1 MLAVISKILLIL
13 WLFLAPLTTRA
24 GDNILIF
31 GDSLSAG
38 YGIRQDQSW
47 PALLNDRL
55 AAVHRPYTVVNASIS
70 GETSAG
76 GLSRLP
82 TELRRVHPAV
92 LVIALGANDG
102 LRGLPPNQMR
112 DNLRQMIRLAK
123 AAGIRILLIGMK
135 LPTNYGPDYTARFE
149 QVFPDL
155 AKSEKVRLLP
165 FLLAPIALD
174 SLAFQSD
181 GLHPTATA
189 QTRLLDHVWPALEPI
204 LR

>member
-1 MLAVISKILLIL
+1 MIL
-13 WLFLAPLTTRA
+13 WLSLAPLTARA
-24 GDNILIF
+24 MNNILIF

-38 YGIRQDQSW
+38 YGIQQNQSW

-55 AAVHRPYTVVNASIS
+55 TATHRPYTVINASIS
-70 GETSAG
+70 GETTAG

-82 TELRRVHPAV
+82 AELRRSHPTV

-102 LRGLPPNQMR
+102 LRGLPPSEMR
-112 DNLRQMIRLAK
+112 DNLRKMIQLAK

-155 AKSEKVRLLP
+155 AKGERVGLLP

-174 SLAFQSD
+174 RLAFQSD
-181 GLHPTATA
+181 GLHPTAAA
-189 QTRLLDHVWPALEPI
+189 QTKLLDHIWPALDP
-204 LR
+204 LLK